1 MKLGFVVTSAINT
14 RFGVFKTEERIQ
26 QTIDTIASIRARV
39 PDAVIALL
47 EMAGESLTAEQQEV
61 LQPHVDILI
70 NFSNDVMVKEI
81 YKNPNWDVVKSST
94 EMMCFESAIR
104 ILNKNHLFDDVTR
117 VVKVSGRYLLNED
130 FNPVDYEDVADKIVF
145 AVKRDSQFTASV
157 TGGVSKQFMSRCWS
171 FPRSMMEEIANTFH
185 AMQLCMRTIVQ
196 NGGYLDIAHLLFLYI
211 SAGKLVEFDKIG
223 VQGLLGPNGVLV
235 RD

>member
-14 RFGVFKTEERIQ
+14 RFGVFSTEERIQ
-26 QTIDTIASIRARV
+26 QTIDTITSIRARC
-39 PDAVIALL
+39 PGAVVALL
-47 EMAGESLTAEQQEV
+47 EMAGESLKPEQQEV

-70 NFSNDVMVKEI
+70 NFSNDVIVKEI

-104 ILNKNHLFDDVTR
+104 ILHTNHLFDDVTR

-145 AVKRDSQFTASV
+145 AVKRDSQFTAQI

-171 FPRSMMEEIANTFH
+171 FPRTMMVEMANTFH

-196 NGGYLDIAHLLFLYI
+196 NGGYLDIEHLLFLYI
-211 SAGKLVEFDKIG
+211 STNKYVEFDKIG
-223 VQGLLGPNGVLV
+223 VQGLLGPNGTVV

>member
-104 ILNKNHLFDDVTR
+104 ILHTNHLFDDVTR

-145 AVKRDSQFTASV
+145 AAKRDSQFTASV

-171 FPRSMMEEIANTFH
+171 FPRSMIEEIANTFH

-196 NGGYLDIAHLLFLYI
+196 NGGYLDIEHLLFLYI
-211 SAGKLVEFDKIG
+211 SANKLVEFDKIG